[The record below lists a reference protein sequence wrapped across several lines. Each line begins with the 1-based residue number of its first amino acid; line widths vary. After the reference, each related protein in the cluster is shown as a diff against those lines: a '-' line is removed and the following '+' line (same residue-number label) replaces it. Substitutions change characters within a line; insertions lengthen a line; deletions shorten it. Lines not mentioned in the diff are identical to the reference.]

1 MSGKRLTD
9 SLNSAYLGAA
19 QRMRPRGSRRRIVA
33 YVESFD
39 DVLFW
44 RGVLSH
50 VEDKRVCFEVMLPSR
65 TSLAKGKKVR
75 ARRWPSPTSSAASS
89 ATT

>member
-50 VEDKRVCFEVMLPSR
+50 V
-65 TSLAKGKKVR
+65 
-75 ARRWPSPTSSAASS
+75 
-89 ATT
+89 